1 MSAKTCSLKHVNK
14 IKAPHPMTLE
24 EFAQLISGFA
34 GMSHIDRIKHFAWYV
49 HTQDKKDRFAAADIT
64 WCYDQLHLVKPGNV
78 HALLLQLAGKKQPEL
93 LKDSRG
99 YRLEARVRDAI
110 EGKYGSRPITIA
122 VSAMLTA
129 LPGKVSDEA
138 ERLFLSEALTCYR
151 SGAFRAAIVMT
162 WNLAYDHLVTWVLSK
177 HLVAFN
183 AAIPKKYTKR
193 TSVTMAKKE
202 DFADEFTEFEVLE
215 VCGVASIIDGNTK
228 KILNEKLSKRNMA
241 AHPSLVEI
249 TIHQAEDVIS
259 DLVNN
264 VILKLT

>member
-1 MSAKTCSLKHVNK
+1 
-14 IKAPHPMTLE
+14 MTLE
-24 EFAQLISGFA
+24 EFAQLVPGMT
-34 GMSHIDRIKHFAWYV
+34 GMSHTDRLKHFAWYV
-49 HTQDKKDRFAAADIT
+49 HSQQKKDRFAPSDIT
-64 WCYDQLHLVKPGNV
+64 RCYDQLHLVKPGNV
-78 HALLLQLAGKKQPEL
+78 HALLQQLADKKPPEL

-110 EGKYGSRPITIA
+110 EGRYGSRPVTIA
-122 VSAMLTA
+122 VSAMLAA
-129 LPGKVSDEA
+129 LPGKVSNEA
-138 ERLFLSEALTCYR
+138 EKLFLSEALTCYR

-162 WNLAYDHLVTWVLSK
+162 WNLAYDHLVTWILCN
-177 HLVAFN
+177 HLIAFN
-183 AAIPKKYTKR
+183 AAIAKKYPKR
-193 TSVTMAKKE
+193 TSVAMGKKE

-215 VCGVASIIDGNTK
+215 VCAVASIIDGNKK